1 MGKRQMLLFK
11 PSLLTLALIA
21 AGASSHVYA
30 ADEAKTG
37 ANENIEVISV
47 TGIRRSLQ
55 ESQSLKMSSSSIVEA
70 ISAEDIG
77 KLPDVSIAESLA
89 RLPGVSAQRLDGRA
103 NVISIRGLGPDFTT
117 ATLNGREQA
126 SVNDNRGV
134 EFDQY
139 PSELLNRVVVYKTPD
154 ASVMAQA
161 IGGTV
166 DMQTISPLTH
176 GQQTLAVSLRGEM
189 NDLGALNS
197 GSTDKGYRGS
207 ISYIDQFADDT
218 VGIALGYSRMQSP
231 NQEERW
237 QAWGYPDLFKH
248 NDNGR
253 VFYNANDKYNDIAG
267 EAAGFKGLGGA
278 KPFVRSSELERDG
291 VLAVFEYAP
300 NEAFRSV
307 VDVFY
312 TSFFDDQRLRG
323 IEIPGA
329 WGTNGG
335 IVNPTVVDGLVTAGT
350 INGAEVVI
358 RNDVNTRDAN
368 SLSIGWN
375 NTYIINDNWNIE
387 ADLALSKSERT
398 DLGMESYT
406 GTGRGTGVGAVDNLG
421 FVTNGD
427 SGYIFTPSLN
437 YADPNLIKLGDSL
450 GWGSPIGANSQD
462 GFINK
467 PEIDDE
473 LKSIKLA
480 AEHIFD
486 NGAIRS
492 IEFGVNHT
500 EREKSKLDKGYYLTL
515 KGYNEAIDPNYM
527 MTVPEQYLLSP
538 TSLDFF
544 GMGDVLSYDSLAF
557 YNDGN
562 YIETDAD
569 SVDLSRATNSWKV
582 YEEVTT
588 AFVKANL
595 ETELLGFPLMGNVG
609 LQAVMTD
616 QSSDGIV
623 ASGDSGTI
631 VRTPRT
637 ASDSYTEWLPSMNLG
652 FEVADGQMVR
662 FAAARTLTRA
672 RMDKMNANVNFSFN
686 ENPSD
691 GVNWKGGAGNPEL
704 RPWLARQYDISYE
717 NYFSDQG
724 YFALAV
730 FYKDLENYVYD
741 QTGFLD
747 FDAIFPGKGGNPIG
761 TVTQPLNGDGG
772 YIKGIEA
779 SFSLDFGQFADVLT
793 GFGTIL
799 SSSYNDSEV
808 KETPD
813 SEPRVLEGLSK
824 KTFNATVYY
833 ENEGFEARISSRYR
847 SDFLGEVTAISLS
860 RVNVNVKAETVVDAQ
875 IGYDFSKSGIDAL
888 YGLSVQFQ
896 VNNLT
901 NEPFTSYTG
910 DDQRFVRDYQ
920 NYGRNFMLGANYKF

>member
-1 MGKRQMLLFK
+1 MLLFK
-11 PSLLTLALIA
+11 PSLLTLALVA
-21 AGASSHVYA
+21 AGASMSAYA
-30 ADEAKTG
+30 ADDVNTTETAE
-37 ANENIEVISV
+37 ENIEVIQV

-176 GQQTLAVSLRGEM
+176 GEQTIAMSLRGEM
-189 NDLGALNS
+189 NDLGSLNS
-197 GSTDKGYRGS
+197 GSSDTGYRGS
-207 ISYIDQFADDT
+207 VSYIDQFADDT
-218 VGIALGYSRMQSP
+218 IGIALGYARMMSP

-237 QAWGYPDLFKH
+237 QAWGYPE
-248 NDNGR
+248 ND
-253 VFYNANDKYNDIAG
+253 AG
-267 EAAGFKGLGGA
+267 DSVLGGA

-291 VLAVFEYAP
+291 ILAVFEYAP
-300 NEAFRSV
+300 NEKFTSV
-307 VDVFY
+307 VDIYY
-312 TSFFDDQRLRG
+312 TKFTDDQRLRG
-323 IEIPGA
+323 IEIPAA

-335 IVNPTVVDGLVTAGT
+335 VTATTTDDGLVTQGT

-358 RNDVNTRDAN
+358 RNDVNKRDAE

-375 NTYIINDNWNIE
+375 NKFTINDNWSVE
-387 ADLALSKSERT
+387 ADIALSKAERT
-398 DLGMESYT
+398 DIGMESYT
-406 GTGRGTGVGAVDNLG
+406 GTGRGTGVGAVDDLG
-421 FVTNGD
+421 FNYNGNG
-427 SGYIFTPSLN
+427 GYNFTHDLN
-437 YADPNLIKLGDSL
+437 YADPNVIKLGDPL
-450 GWGSPIGANSQD
+450 GWGSPLGANTQD

-473 LKSIKLA
+473 LKSFRLS
-480 AEHIFD
+480 AEYVFD
-486 NGAIRS
+486 DGAVRS
-492 IEFGVNHT
+492 VEFGVNRT
-500 EREKSKLDKGYYLTL
+500 NRDKSKLDKGYYLTL
-515 KGYNEAIDPNYM
+515 AGYDGSDDYLE
-527 MTVPEQYLLSP
+527 TVPEQYLLSP

-557 YNDGN
+557 YNDGG
-562 YIETDAD
+562 YTETDVAD
-569 SVDLSRATNSWKV
+569 VDLSRATNSWAV
-582 YEEVTT
+582 SEEVST
-588 AFVKANL
+588 FYVKTNL
-595 ETELLGFPLMGNVG
+595 ESELFGFPLTGNVG
-609 LQAVMTD
+609 IQAVHTD
-616 QSSDGIV
+616 QSSDGTV
-623 ASGDSGTI
+623 ATVENGVVTL
-631 VRTPRT
+631 TPRT
-637 ASDSYTEWLPSMNLG
+637 AGDSYLEWLPSMNLG
-652 FEVADGQMVR
+652 FEVADGQMLR

-672 RMDKMNANVNFSFN
+672 RMDKMNANVNFSYN
-686 ENPSD
+686 QNPND
-691 GVNWKGGAGNPEL
+691 GVNWSGGAGNPEL

-724 YFALAV
+724 YFSVAV

-741 QTGFLD
+741 QQTNFD
-747 FDAIFPGKGGNPIG
+747 FSTLLPQNPGDNPIG
-761 TVTQPLNGDGG
+761 NVSQPQNGNGG
-772 YIKGIEA
+772 YVQGIEA
-779 SFSLDFGQFADVLT
+779 SLSIDFGLFADSLS

-799 SSSYNDSEV
+799 SGSYNDSEV
-808 KETPD
+808 KETSD
-813 SEPRVLEGLSK
+813 SDPTTLPGLSE

-833 ENEGFEARISSRYR
+833 ENSGFEARISSRYR
-847 SDFLGEVTAISLS
+847 SDFLGEVTKISLQ
-860 RVNVNVKAETVVDAQ
+860 RENVNIKAETVVDAQ
-875 IGYDFSKSGIDAL
+875 IGYDFTESGIDAL

-896 VNNLT
+896 INNLT

-910 DDQRFVRDYQ
+910 DDQRLVRDYQ

>member
-1 MGKRQMLLFK
+1 MLLFK
-11 PSLLTLALIA
+11 PSLLTLALAA
-21 AGASSHVYA
+21 AGASMSAYA
-30 ADEAKTG
+30 ADDVQTTEA
-37 ANENIEVISV
+37 AEENIEVIQV

-89 RLPGVSAQRLDGRA
+89 RLPGIAAQRLDGRA

-176 GQQTLAVSLRGEM
+176 GEQTIAVSLRGEM
-189 NDLGALNS
+189 NDLGSLNS
-197 GSTDKGYRGS
+197 GSDDTGYRGS

-218 VGIALGYSRMQSP
+218 IGVALGYARMVSP

-237 QAWGYPDLFKH
+237 QAWGYPT
-248 NDNGR
+248 ND
-253 VFYNANDKYNDIAG
+253 AG
-267 EAAGFKGLGGA
+267 DSILGGA

-300 NEAFRSV
+300 NEQFTSV
-307 VDVFY
+307 VDVYY
-312 TSFFDDQRLRG
+312 TKFTDDQRLRG
-323 IEIPGA
+323 IEIPAA
-329 WGTNGG
+329 WGANGG
-335 IVNPTVVDGLVTAGT
+335 VTAAATENGLVTEGT
-350 INGAEVVI
+350 IIGAEVVV
-358 RNDVNTRDAN
+358 RNDVNKRDAD
-368 SLSIGWN
+368 SISIGWN
-375 NTYIINDNWNIE
+375 NKYTINDNWSIE
-387 ADLALSKSERT
+387 ADIAMSKVDRT
-398 DLGMESYT
+398 DIGMETYS
-406 GTGRGTGVGAVDNLG
+406 GTGRGTGVGAVDDLG
-421 FVTNGD
+421 FAYNGNG
-427 SGYIFTPSLN
+427 GYDFTHNLD
-437 YADPNLIKLGDSL
+437 YADPNVIKLGDPL
-450 GWGSPIGANSQD
+450 GWGSPLGPNTQD

-467 PEIDDE
+467 PEIEDE
-473 LKSIKLA
+473 LNSFRLS
-480 AEHIFD
+480 AEYIFD
-486 NGAIRS
+486 EGAVRS
-492 IEFGVNHT
+492 VEFGVNRT
-500 EREKSKLDKGYYLTL
+500 NRDKSKLDKGYYLTL
-515 KGYNEAIDPNYM
+515 AGYDGSDNYLE
-527 MTVPEQYLLSP
+527 TVPDEFLLSP

-544 GMGDVLSYDSLAF
+544 GMGDVLSYDALAF
-557 YNDGN
+557 YHAGG
-562 YIETDAD
+562 YTETDVAD
-569 SVDLSRATNSWKV
+569 VDLSRATNSWAIS
-582 YEEVTT
+582 EEVSTLY
-588 AFVKANL
+588 VKANL
-595 ETELLGFPLMGNVG
+595 ESELFGLPVTGNIG
-609 LQAVMTD
+609 IQAVHTD
-616 QSSDGIV
+616 QSSDGTVATVEDGEVIV
-623 ASGDSGTI
+623 
-631 VRTPRT
+631 TPRT
-637 ASDSYTEWLPSMNLG
+637 AGDSYVEWLPSLNLG

-672 RMDKMNANVNFSFN
+672 RMDKMNANVNFSYN
-686 ENPSD
+686 QNPTD
-691 GVNWKGGAGNPEL
+691 GVNWSGGAGNPEL

-730 FYKDLENYVYD
+730 YYKDLENFVYD
-741 QTGFLD
+741 QQTALD
-747 FDAIFPGKGGNPIG
+747 FSTFLPQAPTDNPIG
-761 TVTQPLNGDGG
+761 LVTQPQNGNGG
-772 YIKGIEA
+772 YVQGIEA
-779 SFSLDFGQFADVLT
+779 SLSLDFGLFADQLE

-799 SSSYNDSEV
+799 SGSYNDSEV
-808 KETPD
+808 KETAD
-813 SEPRVLEGLSK
+813 SDPQKLEGLSE

-833 ENEGFEARISSRYR
+833 ENAGFEARISSRYR
-847 SDFLGEVTAISLS
+847 SDFLGEVTAISLT

-875 IGYDFSKSGIDAL
+875 IGYDFTESGIDAL

-910 DDQRFVRDYQ
+910 DDQRLVRDYQ

>member
-1 MGKRQMLLFK
+1 MLLFK
-11 PSLLTLALIA
+11 PSLLTLALVA
-21 AGASSHVYA
+21 AGASMHGYA
-30 ADEAKTG
+30 AEETKTT
-37 ANENIEVISV
+37 ASADENIEVISV

-176 GQQTLAVSLRGEM
+176 GQQAIAVSLRGEM
-189 NDLGALNS
+189 NDLGSLNS
-197 GSTDKGYRGS
+197 GSSDKGYRGS
-207 ISYIDQFADDT
+207 VSYIDQFADDT
-218 VGIALGYSRMQSP
+218 IGIALGYARMMSP

-237 QAWGYPDLFKH
+237 QAWGYPNLDYVDSNPK
-248 NDNGR
+248 
-253 VFYNANDKYNDIAG
+253 V
-267 EAAGFKGLGGA
+267 LGGA

-300 NEAFRSV
+300 NDAFRSV
-307 VDVFY
+307 VDVYY
-312 TSFFDDQRLRG
+312 TKFSDDQRLRG
-323 IEIPGA
+323 IEIPA
-329 WGTNGG
+329 QWGTNGG
-335 IVNPTVVDGLVTAGT
+335 VTATTTTDGLVTAGT
-350 INGAEVVI
+350 INGAEVVV
-358 RNDVNTRDAN
+358 RNDVNKRDAD

-375 NTYIINDNWNIE
+375 NKYLINDNWSVT
-387 ADLALSKSERT
+387 ADLALSKADRT
-398 DLGMESYT
+398 DIGMESYT

-421 FVTNGD
+421 FASNGD
-427 SGYIFTPSLN
+427 GGYIFTPNLN
-437 YADPNLIKLGDSL
+437 YADPNLIKLGDPL
-450 GWGSPIGANSQD
+450 GWGSPLGANTQD

-467 PEIDDE
+467 PQVEDE
-473 LKSIKLA
+473 LTSLRLSAEYLFDEGAVKSV
-480 AEHIFD
+480 
-486 NGAIRS
+486 
-492 IEFGVNHT
+492 EFGVNRT
-500 EREKSKLDKGYYLTL
+500 DRDKTKLDKGYYLTL
-515 KGYNEAIDPNYM
+515 KGYDGSANYLES
-527 MTVPEQYLLSP
+527 VPSQYLLSP
-538 TSLDFF
+538 TSLAFF

-562 YIETDAD
+562 YTETDVAN
-569 SVDLSRATNSWKV
+569 VDLSRATNSWAV

-588 AFVKANL
+588 AYVKANL
-595 ETELLGFPLMGNVG
+595 ESEMFGLPVTGNVG

-616 QSSDGIV
+616 QNSDGTV
-623 ASGDSGTI
+623 ATVENGKVI
-631 VRTPRT
+631 ITPRN
-637 ASDSYTEWLPSMNLG
+637 AGDSYTEWLPSMNLG
-652 FEVADGQMVR
+652 FEVADKQVVR
-662 FAAARTLTRA
+662 LAAARTLTRA
-672 RMDKMNANVNFSFN
+672 RMDKMNSNVNFSYN
-686 ENPSD
+686 ANPND
-691 GVNWKGGAGNPEL
+691 GVNWTGGAGNPEL

-724 YFALAV
+724 YFSVAV
-730 FYKDLENYVYD
+730 FYKDLENFVFD
-741 QTGFLD
+741 QQALFNFG
-747 FDAIFPGKGGNPIG
+747 AIFPNQPGNPIG
-761 TVTQPLNGDGG
+761 TVTQPLNGQGG
-772 YIKGIEA
+772 YVQGVEA
-779 SFSLDFGQFADVLT
+779 SLSLDFGQFADVLS

-799 SSSYNDSEV
+799 SGSYNDSEV

-813 SEPRVLEGLSK
+813 SDPTALPGLSE

-847 SDFLGEVTAISLS
+847 SDFLGEVTKISLQ
-860 RVNVNVKAETVVDAQ
+860 RENVNIKAETVVDAQ

-901 NEPFTSYTG
+901 NEPFISYTG

>member
-1 MGKRQMLLFK
+1 MLLFK
-11 PSLLTLALIA
+11 PSLLTLALVA
-21 AGASSHVYA
+21 AGASMSAYA
-30 ADEAKTG
+30 ADDVNTTETAE
-37 ANENIEVISV
+37 ENIEVIQV

-176 GQQTLAVSLRGEM
+176 GEQTIAISLRGEM
-189 NDLGALNS
+189 NDLGSLNS
-197 GSTDKGYRGS
+197 GSSDTGYRGS

-218 VGIALGYSRMQSP
+218 IGIALGYARMMSP

-237 QAWGYPDLFKH
+237 QAWGYPE
-248 NDNGR
+248 ND
-253 VFYNANDKYNDIAG
+253 AG
-267 EAAGFKGLGGA
+267 DSVLGGA

-291 VLAVFEYAP
+291 ILAVFEYAP
-300 NEAFRSV
+300 NEKFTSV
-307 VDVFY
+307 VDIYY
-312 TSFFDDQRLRG
+312 TKFTDDQRLRG
-323 IEIPGA
+323 IEIPAA

-335 IVNPTVVDGLVTAGT
+335 VTSTTTEDGLVTQGT

-358 RNDVNTRDAN
+358 RNDVNKRDAE

-375 NTYIINDNWNIE
+375 NKFTINDNWSVE
-387 ADLALSKSERT
+387 ADIALSKAERT
-398 DLGMESYT
+398 DIGMESYT
-406 GTGRGTGVGAVDNLG
+406 GTGRGTGVGAVDDLG
-421 FVTNGD
+421 FNYNGNG
-427 SGYIFTPSLN
+427 GYNFTHDLN
-437 YADPNLIKLGDSL
+437 YADPNVIKLGDPL
-450 GWGSPIGANSQD
+450 GWGSPLGANTQD

-473 LKSIKLA
+473 LKSFRLS
-480 AEHIFD
+480 AEYVFD
-486 NGAIRS
+486 DGAVRS
-492 IEFGVNHT
+492 VEFGVNRT
-500 EREKSKLDKGYYLTL
+500 NRDKSKLDKGYYLTL
-515 KGYNEAIDPNYM
+515 AGYDGSDDYLE
-527 MTVPEQYLLSP
+527 TVPEQYLLSP

-557 YNDGN
+557 YNDGG
-562 YIETDAD
+562 YTETDVAD
-569 SVDLSRATNSWKV
+569 VDLSRATNSWAV
-582 YEEVTT
+582 SEEVST
-588 AFVKANL
+588 FYVKTNL
-595 ETELLGFPLMGNVG
+595 ESELFGFPLTGNVG
-609 LQAVMTD
+609 IQAVHTD
-616 QSSDGIV
+616 QSSDGTV
-623 ASGDSGTI
+623 ATVENGVVTL
-631 VRTPRT
+631 TPRT
-637 ASDSYTEWLPSMNLG
+637 AGDSYLEWLPSMNLG
-652 FEVADGQMVR
+652 FEVADGQMLR

-672 RMDKMNANVNFSFN
+672 RMDKMNANVNFSYN
-686 ENPSD
+686 QNPND
-691 GVNWKGGAGNPEL
+691 GVNWSGGAGNPEL

-724 YFALAV
+724 YFSVAV

-741 QTGFLD
+741 QQTNFD
-747 FDAIFPGKGGNPIG
+747 FSTILPQNPGDNPIG
-761 TVTQPLNGDGG
+761 NVSQPQNGNGG
-772 YIKGIEA
+772 YVQGIEA
-779 SFSLDFGQFADVLT
+779 SLSIDFGLFADSLS

-799 SSSYNDSEV
+799 SGSYNDSEV
-808 KETPD
+808 KETSD
-813 SEPRVLEGLSK
+813 SDPTTLPGLSE

-833 ENEGFEARISSRYR
+833 ENSGFEARISSRYR
-847 SDFLGEVTAISLS
+847 SDFLGEVTKISLQ
-860 RVNVNVKAETVVDAQ
+860 RENVNIKAETVVDAQ
-875 IGYDFSKSGIDAL
+875 IGYDFTESGIDAL

-896 VNNLT
+896 INNLT

-910 DDQRFVRDYQ
+910 DDQRLVRDYQ

>member
-1 MGKRQMLLFK
+1 MLLFK
-11 PSLLTLALIA
+11 PSLLTLALVA
-21 AGASSHVYA
+21 AGASMSAYA
-30 ADEAKTG
+30 ADDVNTTETAE
-37 ANENIEVISV
+37 ENIEVIQV

-176 GQQTLAVSLRGEM
+176 GEQTIAMSLRGEM
-189 NDLGALNS
+189 NDLGSLNS
-197 GSTDKGYRGS
+197 GSSDTGYRGS

-218 VGIALGYSRMQSP
+218 IGIALGYARMMSP

-237 QAWGYPDLFKH
+237 QAWGYPE
-248 NDNGR
+248 ND
-253 VFYNANDKYNDIAG
+253 AG
-267 EAAGFKGLGGA
+267 DSVLGGA

-291 VLAVFEYAP
+291 ILAVFEYAP
-300 NEAFRSV
+300 NEKFTSV
-307 VDVFY
+307 VDIYY
-312 TSFFDDQRLRG
+312 TKFTDDQRLRG
-323 IEIPGA
+323 IEIPAA

-335 IVNPTVVDGLVTAGT
+335 VTSTTTEAGLVTQGT

-358 RNDVNTRDAN
+358 RNDVNKRDAE

-375 NTYIINDNWNIE
+375 NKFTINDNWSVE
-387 ADLALSKSERT
+387 ADIALSKAERT
-398 DLGMESYT
+398 DIGMESYT
-406 GTGRGTGVGAVDNLG
+406 GTGRGTGVGAVDDLG
-421 FVTNGD
+421 FNYNGNG
-427 SGYIFTPSLN
+427 GYNFTHDLN
-437 YADPNLIKLGDSL
+437 YADPNVIKLGDPL
-450 GWGSPIGANSQD
+450 GWGSPLGANTQD

-473 LKSIKLA
+473 LKSFRLS
-480 AEHIFD
+480 AEYVFD
-486 NGAIRS
+486 DGAVRS
-492 IEFGVNHT
+492 VEFGVNRT
-500 EREKSKLDKGYYLTL
+500 NRDKSKLDKGYYLTL
-515 KGYNEAIDPNYM
+515 AGYDGSDDYLE
-527 MTVPEQYLLSP
+527 TVPEQYLLSP

-557 YNDGN
+557 YNDGG
-562 YIETDAD
+562 YTETDVAD
-569 SVDLSRATNSWKV
+569 VDLSRATNSWAV
-582 YEEVTT
+582 SEEVST
-588 AFVKANL
+588 FYVKTNL
-595 ETELLGFPLMGNVG
+595 ESELFGFPLTGNVG
-609 LQAVMTD
+609 IQAVHTD
-616 QSSDGIV
+616 QSSDGTV
-623 ASGDSGTI
+623 ATVENGVVTL
-631 VRTPRT
+631 TPRT
-637 ASDSYTEWLPSMNLG
+637 AGDSYLEWLPSMNLG
-652 FEVADGQMVR
+652 FEVADGQMLR

-672 RMDKMNANVNFSFN
+672 RMDKMNANVNFSYN
-686 ENPSD
+686 QNPND
-691 GVNWKGGAGNPEL
+691 GVNWSGGAGNPEL

-724 YFALAV
+724 YFSVAV

-741 QTGFLD
+741 QQTNFD
-747 FDAIFPGKGGNPIG
+747 FSTILPQNPGDNPIG
-761 TVTQPLNGDGG
+761 NVSQPQNGNGG
-772 YIKGIEA
+772 YVQGIEA
-779 SFSLDFGQFADVLT
+779 SLSIDFGLFADSLS

-799 SSSYNDSEV
+799 SGSYNDSEV
-808 KETPD
+808 KETSD
-813 SEPRVLEGLSK
+813 SDPSTLPGLSE

-833 ENEGFEARISSRYR
+833 ENSGFEARISSRYR
-847 SDFLGEVTAISLS
+847 SDFLGEVTKISLQ
-860 RVNVNVKAETVVDAQ
+860 RENVNIKAETVVDAQ
-875 IGYDFSKSGIDAL
+875 IGYDFTESGIDAL

-896 VNNLT
+896 INNLT

-910 DDQRFVRDYQ
+910 DDQRLVRDYQ

>member
-1 MGKRQMLLFK
+1 MLLFK
-11 PSLLTLALIA
+11 PSLLTLALAA
-21 AGASSHVYA
+21 AGASMSAYA
-30 ADEAKTG
+30 ADDVKTTET
-37 ANENIEVISV
+37 ADENIEVIQV

-89 RLPGVSAQRLDGRA
+89 RLPGIAAQRLDGRA

-176 GQQTLAVSLRGEM
+176 GEQTIAMSLRGEM
-189 NDLGALNS
+189 NDLGSLNS
-197 GSTDKGYRGS
+197 GSEDTGYRGS

-218 VGIALGYSRMQSP
+218 IGIALGYARMMSP

-237 QAWGYPDLFKH
+237 QAWGYPE
-248 NDNGR
+248 
-253 VFYNANDKYNDIAG
+253 NANGDSV
-267 EAAGFKGLGGA
+267 LGGA

-300 NEAFRSV
+300 NEQFTSV
-307 VDVFY
+307 VDIYY
-312 TSFFDDQRLRG
+312 TKFTDDQRLRG
-323 IEIPGA
+323 IEIPAA
-329 WGTNGG
+329 WGSNGG
-335 IVNPTVVDGLVTAGT
+335 VSALTTENGLVTQGT
-350 INGAEVVI
+350 INGAEVVV
-358 RNDVNTRDAN
+358 RNDVNKRDAD

-375 NTYIINDNWNIE
+375 NKYTINDNWRIE
-387 ADLALSKSERT
+387 ADIAMSKADRT
-398 DLGMESYT
+398 DIGMESYS
-406 GTGRGTGVGAVDNLG
+406 GTGRGTGVGAVDDLG
-421 FVTNGD
+421 FAYNGD
-427 SGYIFTPSLN
+427 GGYDFTHNLD
-437 YADPNLIKLGDSL
+437 YADPNVIKLGDPL
-450 GWGSPIGANSQD
+450 GWGSPLGPNTQD

-467 PEIDDE
+467 PEIEDE
-473 LKSIKLA
+473 LNSFRLS
-480 AEHIFD
+480 AEYIFD
-486 NGAIRS
+486 EGAVRS
-492 IEFGVNHT
+492 VEFGVNRT
-500 EREKSKLDKGYYLTL
+500 NRDKSKLDKGYYLTL
-515 KGYNEAIDPNYM
+515 AGYDGSDNYLE
-527 MTVPEQYLLSP
+527 TVPDQFLLSP

-557 YNDGN
+557 YNAGG
-562 YIETDAD
+562 YTETDVAD
-569 SVDLSRATNSWKV
+569 VDLSRATNSWAIS
-582 YEEVTT
+582 EEVSTV
-588 AFVKANL
+588 FVKANL
-595 ETELLGFPLMGNVG
+595 ESELMGFPLTGNVG
-609 LQAVMTD
+609 LQAVHTD
-616 QSSDGIV
+616 QSSDGTV
-623 ASGDSGTI
+623 ATVEDGNVI
-631 VRTPRT
+631 LTPRT
-637 ASDSYTEWLPSMNLG
+637 AGDSYVEWLPSLNLG

-672 RMDKMNANVNFSFN
+672 RMDKMNANVNFSYN
-686 ENPSD
+686 ENPND
-691 GVNWKGGAGNPEL
+691 GVNWSGGAGNPEL

-724 YFALAV
+724 YFSLAV

-741 QTGFLD
+741 QQSAFD
-747 FDAIFPGKGGNPIG
+747 FSTILPQGADDNPIG
-761 TVTQPLNGDGG
+761 LVTQPQNGQGG
-772 YIKGIEA
+772 YVQGIEA
-779 SFSLDFGQFADVLT
+779 SLSLDFGLFADQLE

-799 SSSYNDSEV
+799 SGSYNDSEV
-808 KETPD
+808 KETSD
-813 SEPRVLEGLSK
+813 SAATTLPGLSE

-833 ENEGFEARISSRYR
+833 ENAGFEARISSRYR
-847 SDFLGEVTAISLS
+847 SDFLGEVTAISLT

-875 IGYDFSKSGIDAL
+875 IGYDFTESGIDAL

-910 DDQRFVRDYQ
+910 EDARHVRDYQ

>member
-1 MGKRQMLLFK
+1 MLLFK
-11 PSLLTLALIA
+11 PSLLTLALVA
-21 AGASSHVYA
+21 AGASMSAYA
-30 ADEAKTG
+30 ADDVNTTETAE
-37 ANENIEVISV
+37 ENIEVIQV

-89 RLPGVSAQRLDGRA
+89 RLPGIAAQRLDGRA

-176 GQQTLAVSLRGEM
+176 GEQTIAMSLRGEM
-189 NDLGALNS
+189 NDLGSLNS
-197 GSTDKGYRGS
+197 GSSDTGYRGS

-218 VGIALGYSRMQSP
+218 IGIALGYARMMSP

-237 QAWGYPDLFKH
+237 QAWGYPE
-248 NDNGR
+248 NE
-253 VFYNANDKYNDIAG
+253 AG
-267 EAAGFKGLGGA
+267 DSVLGGA

-300 NEAFRSV
+300 NDQFTSV
-307 VDVFY
+307 VDVYY
-312 TSFFDDQRLRG
+312 TKFTDDQRLRG
-323 IEIPGA
+323 IEIPAA

-335 IVNPTVVDGLVTAGT
+335 VTATKTENGLVTEGT

-358 RNDVNTRDAN
+358 RNDVNKRDAE

-375 NTYIINDNWNIE
+375 NKFTINDNWRVE
-387 ADLALSKSERT
+387 ADIALSKAERT
-398 DLGMESYT
+398 DIGMESYS
-406 GTGRGTGVGAVDNLG
+406 GTGRGTGVGAVDDLG
-421 FVTNGD
+421 FAYNGEG
-427 SGYIFTPSLN
+427 GYNFTHDLN
-437 YADPNLIKLGDSL
+437 YADPNLIKLGDPL
-450 GWGSPIGANSQD
+450 GWGSPLGANTQD

-473 LKSIKLA
+473 LTSFRLS
-480 AEHIFD
+480 AEYVFD
-486 NGAIRS
+486 EGAVRS
-492 IEFGVNHT
+492 VEFGVNRT
-500 EREKSKLDKGYYLTL
+500 NRDKSKLDKGYYLTL
-515 KGYNEAIDPNYM
+515 AGYDGTDNYLES
-527 MTVPEQYLLSP
+527 VPEQYLLSP

-557 YNDGN
+557 YNAGG
-562 YIETDAD
+562 YTETDVAD
-569 SVDLSRATNSWKV
+569 VDLSRATNSWSV
-582 YEEVTT
+582 SEEVST
-588 AFVKANL
+588 AYVKANL
-595 ETELLGFPLMGNVG
+595 ESELFGLPLIGNIG
-609 LQAVMTD
+609 LQAVYTD
-616 QSSDGIV
+616 QSSDGTAAKVENNIV
-623 ASGDSGTI
+623 ELL
-631 VRTPRT
+631 PRT
-637 ASDSYTEWLPSMNLG
+637 AGDTYLEWLPSINLG
-652 FEVADGQMVR
+652 FEVADGQMLR
-662 FAAARTLTRA
+662 LAAARTLTRA
-672 RMDKMNANVNFSFN
+672 RMDKMNANVNYSYSQ
-686 ENPSD
+686 NPND
-691 GVNWKGGAGNPEL
+691 GVNWSGNSGNPQL

-724 YFALAV
+724 YFSLAV
-730 FYKDLENYVYD
+730 FYKDLETYVFND
-741 QTGFLD
+741 DSTLD
-747 FDAIFPGKGGNPIG
+747 FSTFLPQNPGDNPIG
-761 TVTQPLNGDGG
+761 SISQPQNGNGG
-772 YIKGIEA
+772 YVRGIEA
-779 SFSLDFGQFADVLT
+779 SVSLDFGTFADSLD

-799 SSSYNDSEV
+799 SGSYNESEV
-808 KETPD
+808 KETAD
-813 SEPRVLEGLSK
+813 SEPQQLEGLSK

-833 ENEGFEARISSRYR
+833 ENAGFEARISSRYR
-847 SDFLGEVTAISLS
+847 SDFLGEVTAISLT

-875 IGYDFSKSGIDAL
+875 IGYDFTESGIDAL

-910 DDQRFVRDYQ
+910 EDARHVRDYQ

>member
-1 MGKRQMLLFK
+1 MLLFK
-11 PSLLTLALIA
+11 PSLLTLALVA
-21 AGASSHVYA
+21 AGASMTAYA
-30 ADEAKTG
+30 ADDVNTTAT
-37 ANENIEVISV
+37 ADENIEVVKV

-176 GQQTLAVSLRGEM
+176 GEQTIAMSLRGEM
-189 NDLGALNS
+189 NDLGSLNS
-197 GSTDKGYRGS
+197 GSSDTGYRGS

-218 VGIALGYSRMQSP
+218 IGIALGYARMMSP

-237 QAWGYPDLFKH
+237 QAWGYPE
-248 NDNGR
+248 ND
-253 VFYNANDKYNDIAG
+253 AG
-267 EAAGFKGLGGA
+267 DSVLGGA

-300 NEAFRSV
+300 NEKFTSV
-307 VDVFY
+307 VDIYY
-312 TSFFDDQRLRG
+312 TKFTDDQRLRG
-323 IEIPGA
+323 IEIPAA

-335 IVNPTVVDGLVTAGT
+335 VTSTTAEDGLVTQGT
-350 INGAEVVI
+350 INGAEVVV
-358 RNDVNTRDAN
+358 RNDVNKRDAK
-368 SLSIGWN
+368 SLAIGWN
-375 NTYIINDNWNIE
+375 NKFTINDNWRVE
-387 ADLALSKSERT
+387 ADIALSKAERT
-398 DLGMESYT
+398 DIGMESYS
-406 GTGRGTGVGAVDNLG
+406 GTGRGTGVGAVDDLG
-421 FVTNGD
+421 FNYNGNG
-427 SGYIFTPSLN
+427 GYDFTHSLN
-437 YADPNLIKLGDSL
+437 YADPNVIKLGDPL
-450 GWGSPIGANSQD
+450 GWGSPLGANTQD

-473 LKSIKLA
+473 LKSFRLT
-480 AEHIFD
+480 AEYVFD
-486 NGAIRS
+486 EGAVRS
-492 IEFGVNHT
+492 VEFGVNRT
-500 EREKSKLDKGYYLTL
+500 NRDKSKLDKGYYLTL
-515 KGYNEAIDPNYM
+515 AGYDGSANYLE
-527 MTVPEQYLLSP
+527 TVPEQYLLSP

-557 YNDGN
+557 YNAGG
-562 YIETDAD
+562 YTETDVAD
-569 SVDLSRATNSWKV
+569 VDLSRATNSWAV
-582 YEEVTT
+582 SEEVTT
-588 AFVKANL
+588 TYVKANI
-595 ETELLGFPLMGNVG
+595 ESELFGFPLTGNVG
-609 LQAVMTD
+609 IQAVNTN
-616 QSSDGIV
+616 QNSDGTV
-623 ASGDSGTI
+623 ATVEDGVVTL
-631 VRTPRT
+631 TPRT
-637 ASDSYTEWLPSMNLG
+637 AGDSYLEWLPSMNLG
-652 FEVADGQMVR
+652 FEVADGQMLR

-672 RMDKMNANVNFSFN
+672 RMDKMNANVNFSYTQ
-686 ENPSD
+686 NPND
-691 GVNWKGGAGNPEL
+691 GVNWSGGAGNPEL

-724 YFALAV
+724 YFSLAV

-741 QTGFLD
+741 QQTNFD
-747 FDAIFPGKGGNPIG
+747 FSTILPQNPGDNPIG
-761 TVTQPLNGDGG
+761 NVSQPLNGNGG
-772 YIKGIEA
+772 YVQGIEA
-779 SFSLDFGQFADVLT
+779 SLSIDFGLFADSLS

-799 SSSYNDSEV
+799 SGSYNDSEV
-808 KETPD
+808 KETAD
-813 SEPRVLEGLSK
+813 SDPTTLPGLSE

-833 ENEGFEARISSRYR
+833 ENSGFEARISSRYR
-847 SDFLGEVTAISLS
+847 SDFLGEVTKISLQ
-860 RVNVNVKAETVVDAQ
+860 RENVNIKAETVVDAQ
-875 IGYDFSKSGIDAL
+875 IGYDFTESGIDAL

-910 DDQRFVRDYQ
+910 DDQRLVRDYQ

>member
-1 MGKRQMLLFK
+1 MLLFK
-11 PSLLTLALIA
+11 PSLLTLALAA
-21 AGASSHVYA
+21 AGASISAYA
-30 ADEAKTG
+30 ADDVQTTETAE
-37 ANENIEVISV
+37 ENIEVIQV

-89 RLPGVSAQRLDGRA
+89 RLPGIAAQRLDGRA

-176 GQQTLAVSLRGEM
+176 GEQTFAMSLRGEM
-189 NDLGALNS
+189 NDLGSLNS
-197 GSTDKGYRGS
+197 GSEDTGYRGS

-218 VGIALGYSRMQSP
+218 IGIALGYARMMSP

-237 QAWGYPDLFKH
+237 QAWGYPE
-248 NDNGR
+248 
-253 VFYNANDKYNDIAG
+253 NAEGDSV
-267 EAAGFKGLGGA
+267 LGGA

-300 NEAFRSV
+300 NEQFTSV
-307 VDVFY
+307 VDIYY
-312 TSFFDDQRLRG
+312 TKFTDDQRLRG
-323 IEIPGA
+323 IEIPAA
-329 WGTNGG
+329 WGSNGG
-335 IVNPTVVDGLVTAGT
+335 VSALTTENGLVTQGT
-350 INGAEVVI
+350 INGAEVVV
-358 RNDVNTRDAN
+358 RNDVNKRDAD

-375 NTYIINDNWNIE
+375 NKYTINDNWRVE
-387 ADLALSKSERT
+387 ADIAMSKADRT
-398 DLGMESYT
+398 DIGMESYS
-406 GTGRGTGVGAVDNLG
+406 GTGRGTGVGAVDDLG
-421 FVTNGD
+421 FAYNGD
-427 SGYIFTPSLN
+427 GGYDFTHNLD
-437 YADPNLIKLGDSL
+437 YADPNVIKLGDPL
-450 GWGSPIGANSQD
+450 GWGSPLGPNTQD

-467 PEIDDE
+467 PEIEDE
-473 LKSIKLA
+473 LNSFRLS
-480 AEHIFD
+480 AEYIFD
-486 NGAIRS
+486 EGAVRS
-492 IEFGVNHT
+492 VEFGVNRT
-500 EREKSKLDKGYYLTL
+500 NRDKSKLDKGYYLTL
-515 KGYNEAIDPNYM
+515 AGYDGSDNYLE
-527 MTVPEQYLLSP
+527 TVPDQFLLSP

-557 YNDGN
+557 YNAGG
-562 YIETDAD
+562 YTETDVAD
-569 SVDLSRATNSWKV
+569 VDLSRATNSWAIS
-582 YEEVTT
+582 EEVSTV
-588 AFVKANL
+588 FVKANL
-595 ETELLGFPLMGNVG
+595 ESELMGFPLTGNVG
-609 LQAVMTD
+609 LQAVHTD
-616 QSSDGIV
+616 QSSDGTV
-623 ASGDSGTI
+623 ATVEDGN
-631 VRTPRT
+631 VVLTPRT
-637 ASDSYTEWLPSMNLG
+637 AGDSYVEWLPSMNLG

-672 RMDKMNANVNFSFN
+672 RMDKMNANVNFSYN
-686 ENPSD
+686 ENPND
-691 GVNWKGGAGNPEL
+691 GVNWSGGAGNPEL

-724 YFALAV
+724 YFSLAV

-741 QTGFLD
+741 QQSAFD
-747 FDAIFPGKGGNPIG
+747 FSTILPQGPDDNPIG
-761 TVTQPLNGDGG
+761 LVSQPQNGQGG
-772 YIKGIEA
+772 YVQGIEA
-779 SFSLDFGQFADVLT
+779 SLSLDFGLFADQLE

-799 SSSYNDSEV
+799 SGSYNDSEV
-808 KETPD
+808 KETSD
-813 SEPRVLEGLSK
+813 SAATTLPGLSE

-833 ENEGFEARISSRYR
+833 ENAGFEARISSRYR
-847 SDFLGEVTAISLS
+847 SDFLGEVTAISLT

-875 IGYDFSKSGIDAL
+875 IGYDFTESGIDAL

-910 DDQRFVRDYQ
+910 EDARHVRDYQ

>member
-1 MGKRQMLLFK
+1 MLLFK
-11 PSLLTLALIA
+11 PSLLTLALVA
-21 AGASSHVYA
+21 AGASMSAYA
-30 ADEAKTG
+30 ADDVNTTETAE
-37 ANENIEVISV
+37 ENIEVIQV

-176 GQQTLAVSLRGEM
+176 GEQTIAMSLRGEM
-189 NDLGALNS
+189 NDLGSLNS
-197 GSTDKGYRGS
+197 GSSDTGYRGS

-218 VGIALGYSRMQSP
+218 IGIALGYARMMSP

-237 QAWGYPDLFKH
+237 QAWGYPE
-248 NDNGR
+248 ND
-253 VFYNANDKYNDIAG
+253 AG
-267 EAAGFKGLGGA
+267 DSVLGGA

-291 VLAVFEYAP
+291 ILAVFEYAP
-300 NEAFRSV
+300 NEKFTSV
-307 VDVFY
+307 VDIYY
-312 TSFFDDQRLRG
+312 TKFTDDQRLRG
-323 IEIPGA
+323 IEIPAA

-335 IVNPTVVDGLVTAGT
+335 VTSTTTEDGLVTQGT

-358 RNDVNTRDAN
+358 RNDVNKRDAE

-375 NTYIINDNWNIE
+375 NKFTINDNWRVE
-387 ADLALSKSERT
+387 ADIALSKAERT
-398 DLGMESYT
+398 DIGMESYT
-406 GTGRGTGVGAVDNLG
+406 GTGRGTGVGAVDDLG
-421 FVTNGD
+421 FNYNGNG
-427 SGYIFTPSLN
+427 GYNFTHDLN
-437 YADPNLIKLGDSL
+437 YADPNVIKLGDPL
-450 GWGSPIGANSQD
+450 GWGSPLGANTQD

-473 LKSIKLA
+473 LKSFRLS
-480 AEHIFD
+480 AEYVFD
-486 NGAIRS
+486 DGAVRS
-492 IEFGVNHT
+492 VEFGVNRT
-500 EREKSKLDKGYYLTL
+500 NRDKSKLDKGYYLTL
-515 KGYNEAIDPNYM
+515 AGYDGSDDYLE
-527 MTVPEQYLLSP
+527 TVPEQYLLSP

-557 YNDGN
+557 YNDGG
-562 YIETDAD
+562 YTETDVAD
-569 SVDLSRATNSWKV
+569 VDLSRATNSWAV
-582 YEEVTT
+582 SEEVST
-588 AFVKANL
+588 FYVKTNL
-595 ETELLGFPLMGNVG
+595 ESELFGFPLTGNVG
-609 LQAVMTD
+609 IQAVHTD
-616 QSSDGIV
+616 QSSDGTV
-623 ASGDSGTI
+623 ATVENGVVTL
-631 VRTPRT
+631 TPRT
-637 ASDSYTEWLPSMNLG
+637 AGDSYLEWLPSMNLG
-652 FEVADGQMVR
+652 FEVADGQMLR

-672 RMDKMNANVNFSFN
+672 RMDKMNANVNFSYN
-686 ENPSD
+686 QNPND
-691 GVNWKGGAGNPEL
+691 GVNWSGGAGNPEL

-724 YFALAV
+724 YFSVAV

-741 QTGFLD
+741 QQTNFD
-747 FDAIFPGKGGNPIG
+747 FSTILPQNPGDNPIG
-761 TVTQPLNGDGG
+761 NVSQPQNGNGG
-772 YIKGIEA
+772 YVQGIEA
-779 SFSLDFGQFADVLT
+779 SLSIDFGLFADSLS

-799 SSSYNDSEV
+799 SGSYNDSEV
-808 KETPD
+808 KETSD
-813 SEPRVLEGLSK
+813 SDPTTLPGLSE

-833 ENEGFEARISSRYR
+833 ENSGFEARISSRYR
-847 SDFLGEVTAISLS
+847 SDFLGEVTKISLQ
-860 RVNVNVKAETVVDAQ
+860 RENVNIKAETVVDAQ
-875 IGYDFSKSGIDAL
+875 IGYDFTESGIDAL

-896 VNNLT
+896 INNLT

-910 DDQRFVRDYQ
+910 DDQRLVRDYQ

>member
-1 MGKRQMLLFK
+1 MLLFK
-11 PSLLTLALIA
+11 PSLLTLALVA
-21 AGASSHVYA
+21 AGASMSAYA
-30 ADEAKTG
+30 ADDVNTTETAE
-37 ANENIEVISV
+37 ENIEVIQV

-176 GQQTLAVSLRGEM
+176 GEQTIAMSLRGEM
-189 NDLGALNS
+189 NDLGSLNS
-197 GSTDKGYRGS
+197 GSSDTGYRGS

-218 VGIALGYSRMQSP
+218 IGIALGYARMMSP

-237 QAWGYPDLFKH
+237 QAWGYPE
-248 NDNGR
+248 ND
-253 VFYNANDKYNDIAG
+253 AG
-267 EAAGFKGLGGA
+267 DSVLGGA

-291 VLAVFEYAP
+291 ILAVFEYAP
-300 NEAFRSV
+300 NEKFTSV
-307 VDVFY
+307 VDIYY
-312 TSFFDDQRLRG
+312 TKFTDDQRLRG
-323 IEIPGA
+323 IEIPAA

-335 IVNPTVVDGLVTAGT
+335 VTSTTTEDGLVTQGT

-358 RNDVNTRDAN
+358 RNDVNKRDAE

-375 NTYIINDNWNIE
+375 NKFTINDNWSVE
-387 ADLALSKSERT
+387 ADIALSKAERT
-398 DLGMESYT
+398 DIGMESYT
-406 GTGRGTGVGAVDNLG
+406 GTGRGTGVGAVDDLG
-421 FVTNGD
+421 FNYNGNG
-427 SGYIFTPSLN
+427 GYNFTHDLN
-437 YADPNLIKLGDSL
+437 YADPNVIKLGDPL
-450 GWGSPIGANSQD
+450 GWGSPLGANTQD

-473 LKSIKLA
+473 LKSFRLS
-480 AEHIFD
+480 AEYVFD
-486 NGAIRS
+486 DGAVRS
-492 IEFGVNHT
+492 VEFGVNRT
-500 EREKSKLDKGYYLTL
+500 NRDKSKLDKGYYLTL
-515 KGYNEAIDPNYM
+515 AGYDGSDDYLE
-527 MTVPEQYLLSP
+527 TVPEQYLLSP

-557 YNDGN
+557 YNDGG
-562 YIETDAD
+562 YTETDVAD
-569 SVDLSRATNSWKV
+569 VDLSRATNSWAV
-582 YEEVTT
+582 SEEVST
-588 AFVKANL
+588 FYVKTNL
-595 ETELLGFPLMGNVG
+595 ESELFGFPLTGNVG
-609 LQAVMTD
+609 IQAVHTD
-616 QSSDGIV
+616 QSSDGTV
-623 ASGDSGTI
+623 ATVENGVVTL
-631 VRTPRT
+631 TPRT
-637 ASDSYTEWLPSMNLG
+637 AGDSYLEWLPSMNLG
-652 FEVADGQMVR
+652 FEVADGQMLR

-672 RMDKMNANVNFSFN
+672 RMDKMNANVNFSYN
-686 ENPSD
+686 QNPND
-691 GVNWKGGAGNPEL
+691 GVNWSGGAGNPEL

-724 YFALAV
+724 YFSVAV

-741 QTGFLD
+741 QQTNFD
-747 FDAIFPGKGGNPIG
+747 FSTILPQNPGDNPIG
-761 TVTQPLNGDGG
+761 NVSQPQNGNGG
-772 YIKGIEA
+772 YVQGIEA
-779 SFSLDFGQFADVLT
+779 SLSIDFGLFADSLS

-799 SSSYNDSEV
+799 SGSYNDSEV
-808 KETPD
+808 KETSD
-813 SEPRVLEGLSK
+813 SDPTTLPGLSE

-833 ENEGFEARISSRYR
+833 ENSGFEARISSRYR
-847 SDFLGEVTAISLS
+847 SDFLGEVTKISLQ
-860 RVNVNVKAETVVDAQ
+860 RENVNIKAETVVDAQ
-875 IGYDFSKSGIDAL
+875 IGYDFTESGIDAL

-896 VNNLT
+896 INNLT

-910 DDQRFVRDYQ
+910 DDQRLVRDYQ

>member
-1 MGKRQMLLFK
+1 MLLFK
-11 PSLLTLALIA
+11 PSLLTLALVA
-21 AGASSHVYA
+21 AGASMSAYA
-30 ADEAKTG
+30 ADDVNTTETAE
-37 ANENIEVISV
+37 ENIEVIQV

-176 GQQTLAVSLRGEM
+176 GEQTIAMSLRGEM
-189 NDLGALNS
+189 NDLGSLNS
-197 GSTDKGYRGS
+197 GSSDTGYRGS

-218 VGIALGYSRMQSP
+218 IGIALGYARMMSP

-237 QAWGYPDLFKH
+237 QAWGYPE
-248 NDNGR
+248 ND
-253 VFYNANDKYNDIAG
+253 AG
-267 EAAGFKGLGGA
+267 DSVLGGA

-291 VLAVFEYAP
+291 ILAVFEYAP
-300 NEAFRSV
+300 NEKFTSV
-307 VDVFY
+307 VDIYY
-312 TSFFDDQRLRG
+312 TKFTDDQRLRG
-323 IEIPGA
+323 IEIPAA

-335 IVNPTVVDGLVTAGT
+335 VTSTTTEDGLVTQGT

-358 RNDVNTRDAN
+358 RNDVNKRDAE

-375 NTYIINDNWNIE
+375 NKFTINDNWSVE
-387 ADLALSKSERT
+387 ADIALSKAERT
-398 DLGMESYT
+398 DIGMESYT
-406 GTGRGTGVGAVDNLG
+406 GTGRGTGVGAVDDLG
-421 FVTNGD
+421 FNYNGNG
-427 SGYIFTPSLN
+427 GYNFTHDLN
-437 YADPNLIKLGDSL
+437 YADPNVIKLGDPL
-450 GWGSPIGANSQD
+450 GWGSPLGANTQD

-473 LKSIKLA
+473 LKSFRLS
-480 AEHIFD
+480 AEYVFD
-486 NGAIRS
+486 DGAVRS
-492 IEFGVNHT
+492 VEFGVNRT
-500 EREKSKLDKGYYLTL
+500 NGDKSKLDKGYYLTL
-515 KGYNEAIDPNYM
+515 AGYDGSDDYLE
-527 MTVPEQYLLSP
+527 TVPEQYLLSP

-557 YNDGN
+557 YNDGG
-562 YIETDAD
+562 YTETDVAD
-569 SVDLSRATNSWKV
+569 VDLSRATNSWAV
-582 YEEVTT
+582 SEEVST
-588 AFVKANL
+588 FYVKTNL
-595 ETELLGFPLMGNVG
+595 ESELFGFPLTGNVG
-609 LQAVMTD
+609 IQAVHTD
-616 QSSDGIV
+616 QSSDGTV
-623 ASGDSGTI
+623 ATVENGVVTL
-631 VRTPRT
+631 TPRT
-637 ASDSYTEWLPSMNLG
+637 AGDSYLEWLPSMNLG
-652 FEVADGQMVR
+652 FEVADGQMLR

-672 RMDKMNANVNFSFN
+672 RMDKMNANVNFSYN
-686 ENPSD
+686 QNPND
-691 GVNWKGGAGNPEL
+691 GVNWSGGAGNPEL

-724 YFALAV
+724 YFSVAV

-741 QTGFLD
+741 QQTNFD
-747 FDAIFPGKGGNPIG
+747 FSTILPQNPGDNPIG
-761 TVTQPLNGDGG
+761 NVSQPQNGNGG
-772 YIKGIEA
+772 YVQGIEA
-779 SFSLDFGQFADVLT
+779 SLSIDFGLFADSLS

-799 SSSYNDSEV
+799 SGSYNDSEV
-808 KETPD
+808 KETSD
-813 SEPRVLEGLSK
+813 SDPTTLPGLSE

-833 ENEGFEARISSRYR
+833 ENSGFEARISSRYR
-847 SDFLGEVTAISLS
+847 SDFLGEVTKISLQ
-860 RVNVNVKAETVVDAQ
+860 RENVNIKAETVVDAQ
-875 IGYDFSKSGIDAL
+875 IGYDFTESGIDAL

-896 VNNLT
+896 INNLT

-910 DDQRFVRDYQ
+910 DDQRLVRDYQ

>member
-1 MGKRQMLLFK
+1 MLLFK
-11 PSLLTLALIA
+11 PSLLTLALVA
-21 AGASSHVYA
+21 AGASMSAYA
-30 ADEAKTG
+30 ADDVNTTETAE
-37 ANENIEVISV
+37 ENIEVIQV

-176 GQQTLAVSLRGEM
+176 GEQTIAMSLRGEM
-189 NDLGALNS
+189 NDLGSLNS
-197 GSTDKGYRGS
+197 GSSDTGYRGS

-218 VGIALGYSRMQSP
+218 IGIALGYARMMSP

-237 QAWGYPDLFKH
+237 QAWGYPE
-248 NDNGR
+248 ND
-253 VFYNANDKYNDIAG
+253 AG
-267 EAAGFKGLGGA
+267 DSVLGGA

-291 VLAVFEYAP
+291 ILAVFEYAP
-300 NEAFRSV
+300 NEKFTSV
-307 VDVFY
+307 VDIYY
-312 TSFFDDQRLRG
+312 TKFTDDQRLRG
-323 IEIPGA
+323 IEIPAA

-335 IVNPTVVDGLVTAGT
+335 VTSTTTEDGLVTQGT

-358 RNDVNTRDAN
+358 RNDVNKRDAE

-375 NTYIINDNWNIE
+375 NKFIINDNWNIE
-387 ADLALSKSERT
+387 ADIALSKAERT
-398 DLGMESYT
+398 DIGMESYT
-406 GTGRGTGVGAVDNLG
+406 GTGRGTGVGAVDDLG
-421 FVTNGD
+421 FNYNGNG
-427 SGYIFTPSLN
+427 GYNFTHDLN
-437 YADPNLIKLGDSL
+437 YADPNVIKLGDPL
-450 GWGSPIGANSQD
+450 GWGSPLGANTQD

-473 LKSIKLA
+473 LKSFRLS
-480 AEHIFD
+480 AEYVFD
-486 NGAIRS
+486 SGAVRS
-492 IEFGVNHT
+492 VEFGVNRT
-500 EREKSKLDKGYYLTL
+500 NRDKSKLDKGYYLTL
-515 KGYNEAIDPNYM
+515 AGYDGSDDYLE
-527 MTVPEQYLLSP
+527 TVPEQYLLSP

-557 YNDGN
+557 YNDGG
-562 YIETDAD
+562 YTETDVAD
-569 SVDLSRATNSWKV
+569 VDLSRATNSWAV
-582 YEEVTT
+582 SEEVST
-588 AFVKANL
+588 FYVKTNL
-595 ETELLGFPLMGNVG
+595 ESELFGFPLTGNVG
-609 LQAVMTD
+609 IQAVHTD
-616 QSSDGIV
+616 QSSDGTV
-623 ASGDSGTI
+623 ATVENGEVTL
-631 VRTPRT
+631 TPRT
-637 ASDSYTEWLPSMNLG
+637 AGDSYLEWLPSMNLG
-652 FEVADGQMVR
+652 FEVADGQMLR

-672 RMDKMNANVNFSFN
+672 RMDKMNANVNFSYN
-686 ENPSD
+686 QNPND
-691 GVNWKGGAGNPEL
+691 GVNWSGGAGNPEL

-724 YFALAV
+724 YFSVAV

-741 QTGFLD
+741 QQTNFD
-747 FDAIFPGKGGNPIG
+747 FSTLLPQNPGDNPIG
-761 TVTQPLNGDGG
+761 NVSQPQNGNGG
-772 YIKGIEA
+772 YVQGIEA
-779 SFSLDFGQFADVLT
+779 SLSIDFGLFADSLT

-799 SSSYNDSEV
+799 SGSYNDSEV
-808 KETPD
+808 KETSD
-813 SEPRVLEGLSK
+813 SDPTTLPGLSE

-833 ENEGFEARISSRYR
+833 ENSGFEARISSRYR
-847 SDFLGEVTAISLS
+847 SDFLGEVTKISLQ
-860 RVNVNVKAETVVDAQ
+860 RENVNIKAETVVDAQ
-875 IGYDFSKSGIDAL
+875 IGYDFTESGIDAL

-896 VNNLT
+896 INNLT

-910 DDQRFVRDYQ
+910 DDQRLVRDYQ

>member
-1 MGKRQMLLFK
+1 MLLFK
-11 PSLLTLALIA
+11 PSLLTLALVA
-21 AGASSHVYA
+21 AGASMSAYA
-30 ADEAKTG
+30 ADDVNTTETAE
-37 ANENIEVISV
+37 ENIEVIQV

-176 GQQTLAVSLRGEM
+176 GEQTIAMSLRGEM
-189 NDLGALNS
+189 NDLGSLNS
-197 GSTDKGYRGS
+197 GSSDTGYRGS

-218 VGIALGYSRMQSP
+218 IGIALGYARMMSP

-237 QAWGYPDLFKH
+237 QAWGYPE
-248 NDNGR
+248 ND
-253 VFYNANDKYNDIAG
+253 AG
-267 EAAGFKGLGGA
+267 DSVLGGA

-291 VLAVFEYAP
+291 ILAVFEYAP
-300 NEAFRSV
+300 NEKFTSV
-307 VDVFY
+307 VDIYY
-312 TSFFDDQRLRG
+312 TKFTDDQRLRG
-323 IEIPGA
+323 IEIPAA

-335 IVNPTVVDGLVTAGT
+335 VTSTTTEDGLVTQGT

-358 RNDVNTRDAN
+358 RNDVNKRDAE

-375 NTYIINDNWNIE
+375 NKLTINDNWSVE
-387 ADLALSKSERT
+387 ADIALSKAERT
-398 DLGMESYT
+398 DIGMESYT
-406 GTGRGTGVGAVDNLG
+406 GTGRGTGVGAVDDLG
-421 FVTNGD
+421 FNYNGNG
-427 SGYIFTPSLN
+427 GYNFTHDLN
-437 YADPNLIKLGDSL
+437 YADPNVIKLGDPL
-450 GWGSPIGANSQD
+450 GWGSPLGANTQD

-473 LKSIKLA
+473 LKSFRLS
-480 AEHIFD
+480 AEYVFD
-486 NGAIRS
+486 DGAVRS
-492 IEFGVNHT
+492 VEFGVNRT
-500 EREKSKLDKGYYLTL
+500 NRDKSKLDKGYYLTL
-515 KGYNEAIDPNYM
+515 AGYDGSDDYLE
-527 MTVPEQYLLSP
+527 TVPEQYLLSP

-557 YNDGN
+557 YNDGG
-562 YIETDAD
+562 YTETDVAD
-569 SVDLSRATNSWKV
+569 VDLSRATNSWAV
-582 YEEVTT
+582 SEEVST
-588 AFVKANL
+588 FYVKTNL
-595 ETELLGFPLMGNVG
+595 ESELFGFPLTGNVG
-609 LQAVMTD
+609 IQAVHTD
-616 QSSDGIV
+616 QSSDGTV
-623 ASGDSGTI
+623 ATVENGVVTL
-631 VRTPRT
+631 TPRT
-637 ASDSYTEWLPSMNLG
+637 AGDSYLEWLPSMNLG
-652 FEVADGQMVR
+652 FEVADGQMLR

-672 RMDKMNANVNFSFN
+672 RMDKMNANVNFSYN
-686 ENPSD
+686 QNPND
-691 GVNWKGGAGNPEL
+691 GVNWSGGAGNPEL

-724 YFALAV
+724 YFSVAV

-741 QTGFLD
+741 QQTNFD
-747 FDAIFPGKGGNPIG
+747 FSTILPQNPGDNPIG
-761 TVTQPLNGDGG
+761 NVSQPQNGNGG
-772 YIKGIEA
+772 YVQGIEA
-779 SFSLDFGQFADVLT
+779 SLSIDFGLFADSLS

-799 SSSYNDSEV
+799 SGSYNDSEV
-808 KETPD
+808 KETSD
-813 SEPRVLEGLSK
+813 SDPTTLPGLSE

-833 ENEGFEARISSRYR
+833 ENSGFEARISSRYR
-847 SDFLGEVTAISLS
+847 SDFLGEVTKISLQ
-860 RVNVNVKAETVVDAQ
+860 RENVNIKAETVVDAQ
-875 IGYDFSKSGIDAL
+875 IGYDFTESGIDAL

-896 VNNLT
+896 INNLT

-910 DDQRFVRDYQ
+910 DDQRLVRDYQ

>member
-1 MGKRQMLLFK
+1 MLLFK
-11 PSLLTLALIA
+11 PSLLTLALVA
-21 AGASSHVYA
+21 AGASMSAYA
-30 ADEAKTG
+30 ADDVNTA
-37 ANENIEVISV
+37 AVADENIEVVKV

-89 RLPGVSAQRLDGRA
+89 RLPGIAAQRLDGRA

-176 GQQTLAVSLRGEM
+176 GEQTIAMSLRGEM
-189 NDLGALNS
+189 NDLGSLNS
-197 GSTDKGYRGS
+197 GSSDTGYRGS

-218 VGIALGYSRMQSP
+218 IGIALGYARMMSP

-237 QAWGYPDLFKH
+237 QAWGYPE
-248 NDNGR
+248 ND
-253 VFYNANDKYNDIAG
+253 AG
-267 EAAGFKGLGGA
+267 DSVLGGA

-300 NEAFRSV
+300 NDQFTSV
-307 VDVFY
+307 VDVYY
-312 TSFFDDQRLRG
+312 TKFTDDQRLRG
-323 IEIPGA
+323 IEIPAA

-335 IVNPTVVDGLVTAGT
+335 VTATKTENGLVTEGT

-358 RNDVNTRDAN
+358 RNDVNKRDAE

-375 NTYIINDNWNIE
+375 NKFTINDNWRVE
-387 ADLALSKSERT
+387 ADIALSKAERT
-398 DLGMESYT
+398 DIGMESYS
-406 GTGRGTGVGAVDNLG
+406 GTGRGTGVGAVDDLG
-421 FVTNGD
+421 FAYNGEG
-427 SGYIFTPSLN
+427 GYNFTHDLN
-437 YADPNLIKLGDSL
+437 YADPNLIKLGDPL
-450 GWGSPIGANSQD
+450 GWGSPLGANTQD

-473 LKSIKLA
+473 LTSFRLS
-480 AEHIFD
+480 AEYVFD
-486 NGAIRS
+486 EGAVRS
-492 IEFGVNHT
+492 VEFGVNRT
-500 EREKSKLDKGYYLTL
+500 NRDKSKLDKGYYLTL
-515 KGYNEAIDPNYM
+515 AGYDGTDNYLES
-527 MTVPEQYLLSP
+527 VPEQYLLSP

-557 YNDGN
+557 YNAGG
-562 YIETDAD
+562 YTETDVAD
-569 SVDLSRATNSWKV
+569 VDLSRATNSWSV
-582 YEEVTT
+582 SEEVST
-588 AFVKANL
+588 AYVKANL
-595 ETELLGFPLMGNVG
+595 ESELFGLPLIGNIG
-609 LQAVMTD
+609 LQAVYTD
-616 QSSDGIV
+616 QSSDGTAAKVENNIV
-623 ASGDSGTI
+623 ELL
-631 VRTPRT
+631 PRT
-637 ASDSYTEWLPSMNLG
+637 AGDTYLEWLPSINLG
-652 FEVADGQMVR
+652 FEVADGQMLR
-662 FAAARTLTRA
+662 LAAARTLTRA
-672 RMDKMNANVNFSFN
+672 RMDKMNANVNYSYSQ
-686 ENPSD
+686 NPND
-691 GVNWKGGAGNPEL
+691 GVNWSGNSGNPQL

-724 YFALAV
+724 YFSLAV
-730 FYKDLENYVYD
+730 FYKDLETYVFND
-741 QTGFLD
+741 DSTLD
-747 FDAIFPGKGGNPIG
+747 FSTFLPQNPGDNPIG
-761 TVTQPLNGDGG
+761 SISQPQNGNGG
-772 YIKGIEA
+772 YVRGVEA
-779 SFSLDFGQFADVLT
+779 SVSLDFGTFADSLD

-799 SSSYNDSEV
+799 SGSYNESEV
-808 KETPD
+808 KETAD
-813 SEPRVLEGLSK
+813 SEPQQLEGLSK

-833 ENEGFEARISSRYR
+833 ENAGFEARISSRYR
-847 SDFLGEVTAISLS
+847 SDFLGEVTAISLT

-875 IGYDFSKSGIDAL
+875 IGYDFTESGIDAL

-910 DDQRFVRDYQ
+910 EDARHVRDYQ

>member
-1 MGKRQMLLFK
+1 MLLFK
-11 PSLLTLALIA
+11 PSLLTLALAA
-21 AGASSHVYA
+21 AGASISAYA
-30 ADEAKTG
+30 ADDVNTTETAE
-37 ANENIEVISV
+37 ENIEVIQV

-154 ASVMAQA
+154 ASVMAQS

-176 GQQTLAVSLRGEM
+176 GEQTIAVALRGEM
-189 NDLGALNS
+189 NDLGSLNS
-197 GSTDKGYRGS
+197 GSSDTGYRSS

-218 VGIALGYSRMQSP
+218 IGIALGYARMMSP

-237 QAWGYPDLFKH
+237 QAWGYPT
-248 NDNGR
+248 ND
-253 VFYNANDKYNDIAG
+253 AG
-267 EAAGFKGLGGA
+267 DSVLGGA

-300 NEAFRSV
+300 NEQFTSV
-307 VDVFY
+307 VDVYY
-312 TSFFDDQRLRG
+312 TKFTDDQRLRG
-323 IEIPGA
+323 IEIPAA
-329 WGTNGG
+329 WGANGG
-335 IVNPTVVDGLVTAGT
+335 VTALTTEDGLVTQGT
-350 INGAEVVI
+350 INGAEVVV
-358 RNDVNTRDAN
+358 RNDVNKRDAD

-375 NTYIINDNWNIE
+375 NKYTINDNWLVE
-387 ADLALSKSERT
+387 ADLAISKVERT
-398 DLGMESYT
+398 DIGMESYS
-406 GTGRGTGVGAVDNLG
+406 GTGRGTGVGAVDDLG
-421 FVTNGD
+421 FAYNG
-427 SGYIFTPSLN
+427 SGGYNFTHNLD
-437 YADPNLIKLGDSL
+437 YANPDVIKLGDPL
-450 GWGSPIGANSQD
+450 GWGSPLGASTQD

-467 PEIDDE
+467 PEIEDE
-473 LKSIKLA
+473 LTSFRLS
-480 AEHIFD
+480 AEYIFD
-486 NGAIRS
+486 EGAVRS
-492 IEFGVNHT
+492 VEFGVNRT
-500 EREKSKLDKGYYLTL
+500 NRDKSKLDKGYYLTL
-515 KGYNEAIDPNYM
+515 AGYDGSDNYLE
-527 MTVPEQYLLSP
+527 TVPDQYLLSP

-557 YNDGN
+557 YNDGG
-562 YIETDAD
+562 YIETDVAD
-569 SVDLSRATNSWKV
+569 VDLSRATNSWDIS
-582 YEEVTT
+582 EEVSTF
-588 AFVKANL
+588 FVKGNL
-595 ETELLGFPLMGNVG
+595 ESELFGFPLTGNVG
-609 LQAVMTD
+609 LQAVHTD
-616 QSSDGIV
+616 QSSDGTV
-623 ASGDSGTI
+623 ATVEDGN
-631 VRTPRT
+631 VVVTPRT
-637 ASDSYTEWLPSMNLG
+637 AGDSYVEWLPSVNLG

-662 FAAARTLTRA
+662 LAAARTLTRA
-672 RMDKMNANVNFSFN
+672 RMDKMNANVNFSYN
-686 ENPSD
+686 ENPTD
-691 GVNWKGGAGNPEL
+691 GVNWSGGAGNPEL

-741 QTGFLD
+741 QQTAFD
-747 FDAIFPGKGGNPIG
+747 FSTILPQGADDNPIG
-761 TVTQPLNGDGG
+761 LVTQPQNGDGG
-772 YIKGIEA
+772 YIQGIEA
-779 SFSLDFGQFADVLT
+779 SFSLDFGMFADQLE

-799 SSSYNDSEV
+799 SGSYNDSEV

-813 SEPRVLEGLSK
+813 SDPTTLPGLSE

-833 ENEGFEARISSRYR
+833 ENAGFEARISSRYR
-847 SDFLGEVTAISLS
+847 SDFLGEVTAISLT

-875 IGYDFSKSGIDAL
+875 IGYDFTESGIDAL

-910 DDQRFVRDYQ
+910 EDARHVRDYQ